1 MLLLDTDVVSLLRRQ
16 DRHPKMAM
24 GLKTRRPSHLY
35 LSVVTLAE
43 LESGIVKKQHHDPT
57 FSQELTNWLEQLLD
71 SYANRI
77 LPVNARVARRWGQ
90 LSGALGYE
98 SKDLLIAATALE
110 HGLVV
115 VTRNIRHLQHP
126 DGTVLDPLADTS
138 ALTNETN
145 NE

>member
-16 DRHPKMAM
+16 DRHPEMAM
-24 GLKTRRPSHLY
+24 WLKAQHPSELY

-57 FSQELTNWLEQLLD
+57 FSQQLTNWLEQLPD
-71 SYANRI
+71 SYADRI

-110 HGLVV
+110 HGLMV
-115 VTRNIRHLQHP
+115 VTRNVRHFQP
-126 DGTVLDPLADTS
+126 SGVTVLDPLADTS